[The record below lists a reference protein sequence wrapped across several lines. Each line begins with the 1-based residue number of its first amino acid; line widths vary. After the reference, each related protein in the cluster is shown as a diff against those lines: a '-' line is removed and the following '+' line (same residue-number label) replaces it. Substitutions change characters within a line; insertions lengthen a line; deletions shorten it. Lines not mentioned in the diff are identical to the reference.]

1 MGQHM
6 ILRFTVLHCVQNLSI
21 LVSVLINI
29 ENVPLSHRHQIWID
43 AWLWYSLET
52 DKIRTDID

>member
-1 MGQHM
+1 M

-21 LVSVLINI
+21 PVSVLISI

-43 AWLWYSLET
+43 A
-52 DKIRTDID
+52 